1 MKSFAAVCCILAG
14 LAAPAVAQ
22 DVQQGIALFREGK
35 YAEAEPVLRA
45 ATVAPEAR
53 AYLAATLERLGRHAE
68 AEAEAKQVLAAE
80 PVQPIAVAA
89 LGESLVKQDK
99 LDEAIERLSAA
110 LAAKVDL
117 AYAYYWRAQAYQR
130 KKQVARMVD
139 DYAAFLKLAPDAPEA
154 PAVKVLLAGLR

>member
-1 MKSFAAVCCILAG
+1 MKSLAAVCCILAG
-14 LAAPAVAQ
+14 LAGPAVAQ
-22 DVQQGIALFREGK
+22 DAEQGIALFREGK

-45 ATVAPEAR
+45 AAGAPEAR

-68 AEAEAKQVLAAE
+68 AEAEAKQVLAAD
-80 PVQPIAVAA
+80 PVQPMAVAA

-110 LAAKVDL
+110 LAAKADL
-117 AYAYYWRAQAYQR
+117 AYAYYWRGQAYQR

-154 PAVKVLLAGLR
+154 PAVKVLLSGLR